1 MRTLDYNK
9 RTFYYC
15 LYSQKAKIYD
25 ENGNFTGDYTSG
37 YSEIVE
43 AKGNISAASG
53 SAETE
58 KFGTDITY
66 DKVIVLQGTNW
77 SIDENTVL
85 FVDVEPEYEDEEK
98 TKPKYNYDYIVSR
111 VAKSLNHTTL
121 AIKRVEQ

>member
-15 LYSQKAKIYD
+15 LFSDKEKILD
-25 ENGNFTGDYTSG
+25 SDGNFTGDYASG
-37 YSEIVE
+37 YSEAVK

-53 SAETE
+53 SADIEQ
-58 KFGTDITY
+58 FGTGIEY

-77 SIDENTVL
+77 EIDEHTVL
-85 FVDVEPEYEDEEK
+85 FIDAEPSYEDKEH
-98 TKPKYNYDYIVSR
+98 TVPKFNYTVSR

-121 AIKRVEQ
+121 AIKRVQP